1 MFASVWKSCP
11 ITLTIV
17 PVAPELGVRF
27 MDGLVAEKPKSTV
40 NKIGKIMRM
49 PNNRDIRILVG
60 NFLNTLILACISPSP
75 RYC

>member
-27 MDGLVAEKPKSTV
+27 MDGLVAETQNQQLTEP
-40 NKIGKIMRM
+40 GK
-49 PNNRDIRILVG
+49 
-60 NFLNTLILACISPSP
+60 
-75 RYC
+75 